1 MARYRSD
8 PRLQIV
14 NFLPRLRRFSYA
26 LTGDQDKGDD
36 LVQETC
42 ARALSRLDQWVP
54 GTRLDSWMFRIAQNI
69 WLDQRRAHKVRGD
82 AADIDQAYDIPG
94 DDGRQIAESRLTLRE
109 VSEGIAKLPSDQ
121 QVVIALVCVDGL
133 SYKEAAEVLE
143 VPIGTVMSRLARAR
157 RAIFDMAHPGTET
170 VPSIKLESRRGR
182 VNR

>member
-1 MARYRSD
+1 MRSD

-14 NFLPRLRRFSYA
+14 DFLPRLRRFSYA

-42 ARALSRLDQWVP
+42 ARALSRIDQWEP
-54 GTRLDSWMFRIAQNI
+54 GTRIDSWMFRIAQNI

-82 AADIDQAYDIPG
+82 AIHIDEAFDLAG
-94 DDGRQIAESRLTLRE
+94 DDGRTIVENRLTLAE
-109 VSEGIAKLPSDQ
+109 VSKGIAQLAGDQ
-121 QVVIALVCVDGL
+121 QVIIALICVDGL

-157 RAIFDMAHPGTET
+157 RALFDKAHPDNNA
-170 VPSIKLESRRGR
+170 VQPVKLESRRGR